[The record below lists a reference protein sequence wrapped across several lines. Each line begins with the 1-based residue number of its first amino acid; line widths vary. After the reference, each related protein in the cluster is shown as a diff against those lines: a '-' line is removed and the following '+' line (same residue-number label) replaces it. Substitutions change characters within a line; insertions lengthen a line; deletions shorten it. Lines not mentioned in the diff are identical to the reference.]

1 MKYIIEGTDEFSSSY
16 LESGFRNG
24 VCKFLPSDI
33 YKDLSSAQL
42 LPFIASPILS
52 SMLFTCPNE
61 IVANNNATNVI
72 LIFFIIIF
80 YYNNVIH
87 HYTIAIRSINYFA
100 DKTSSCEWIALLLLN
115 WFCMN
120 VTVIILGVSIVAIE
134 NKCNFCISSCPVYN
148 NMRFFRKSLE

>member
-42 LPFIASPILS
+42 LPFIASAILS

-72 LIFFIIIF
+72 LIFLSSFFIII
-80 YYNNVIH
+80 
-87 HYTIAIRSINYFA
+87 
-100 DKTSSCEWIALLLLN
+100 
-115 WFCMN
+115 M
-120 VTVIILGVSIVAIE
+120 
-134 NKCNFCISSCPVYN
+134 
-148 NMRFFRKSLE
+148 